1 LVKVGTP
8 LNEVEIRELLAN
20 EKTGWLATVSPEK
33 KPHLIPIHYGFF
45 EGKVHVVFVHKQ
57 NVSLRYIRNDGS
69 VCFGVNVGEGA
80 GEIKCVLIHGKG
92 RIVENSGVL
101 SSAYLKILTKY
112 LPSKEDAESFL
123 RKLMSSRAIVQRTLV
138 VIEPEKMISW
148 KL

>member
-1 LVKVGTP
+1 MEISELLVK
-8 LNEVEIRELLAN
+8 

-45 EGKVHVVFVHKQ
+45 EGKVHVMFVHKT
-57 NVSLRYIRNDGS
+57 NVSLKHIQNDES
-69 VCFGVNVGEGA
+69 VCFGVNVGERA

-92 RIVENSGVL
+92 RIVENSSVL
-101 SSAYLKILTKY
+101 FTAYLKILTKY

-123 RKLMSSRAIVQRTLV
+123 RKLMSSRAIEQRTLV
-138 VIEPEKMISW
+138 VIEPEKTISW